1 MIPYIESPK
10 DTTKILECINEF
22 GKVVG
27 YKINIQKYVNF
38 CITFLYTNNELL
50 EREIEE
56 TKSFTLTSKST

>member
-10 DTTKILECINEF
+10 DTTKILERINEF

-27 YKINIQKYVNF
+27 YKINIQKYINF